1 MASMGMT
8 SSPPPA
14 SAIEA
19 NRLGIA
25 ALQAGDAEAA
35 ARHFVAATAGDPHS
49 GALQRN
55 LASAW
60 RALGKDD
67 SELAALDAAL
77 AIDRRDLMAWVRKGE
92 RHEARG
98 EKGAALAAW
107 SAAIALGGQ
116 LKPVPQPLEAL
127 LAQGEAFVAGATGA
141 MYDAAMDAFAAEAPA
156 LPLAVG
162 FSGGADSSALLLAC
176 ATRWPGQVEAWHVHH
191 GLQAAADGFEQHCTA
206 LCRSLDVP
214 LTVRRLDARHALGQS
229 PEDVARRIARGIR
242 SRHGVVP

>member
-14 SAIEA
+14 AAIEA

-67 SELAALDAAL
+67 SELAALAAAL
-77 AIDRRDLMAWVRKGE
+77 AIDRRDLVAWVREGA
-92 RHEARG
+92 RREARG
-98 EKGAALAAW
+98 EAGDL
-107 SAAIALGGQ
+107 
-116 LKPVPQPLEAL
+116 PRL
-127 LAQGEAFVAGATGA
+127 LAGA
-141 MYDAAMDAFAAEAPA
+141 E
-156 LPLAVG
+156 
-162 FSGGADSSALLLAC
+162 
-176 ATRWPGQVEAWHVHH
+176 
-191 GLQAAADGFEQHCTA
+191 
-206 LCRSLDVP
+206 
-214 LTVRRLDARHALGQS
+214 
-229 PEDVARRIARGIR
+229 I
-242 SRHGVVP
+242 